1 MNVCVC
7 VNFQFMSDIQIFVWK
22 LFDCLI
28 VWRLAIGD
36 DDDTVSR
43 EVGECQKNKK

>member
-1 MNVCVC
+1 MNVCVCVC
-7 VNFQFMSDIQIFVWK
+7 VNFQFMMDIQIFVWK
-22 LFDCLI
+22 KLFDC
-28 VWRLAIGD
+28 LAIGD